1 MKLLIIEDEVKVNSF
16 LKQGFEEELFT
27 VDQAFDGEQ
36 GLFLALTETYD
47 AIILDLMLPRRSGL
61 EVLKEIRREKDTP
74 ILILTAKGD
83 TDDKVKGLNEG
94 ADDYLTKPFALAECI
109 ARIRSLVRRS
119 QTDKSVAL
127 LKAGDLE
134 MDTLQHSVR
143 RGNRAIDLTA
153 KEFKLVEYLLR
164 NKNNVLTRSSII
176 EHIWE
181 VTFDSETNVLD
192 VYMTRIRKKIDEG
205 EDIKL
210 IHTVRGVGYSIKEP
224 EQ

>member
-47 AIILDLMLPRRSGL
+47 AIILDLMLPKRSGL

-119 QTDKSVAL
+119 QTDKSTAL

-143 RGNRAIDLTA
+143 RGSRVIDLTA

-192 VYMTRIRKKIDEG
+192 VYMARIRKKIDEG
-205 EDIKL
+205 EDVKL
-210 IHTVRGVGYSIKEP
+210 IHTVRGVGYSIRDP
-224 EQ
+224 QQ

>member
-36 GLFLALTETYD
+36 GLFLALTEKYD
-47 AIILDLMLPRRSGL
+47 AIILDLMLPKRSGI

-83 TDDKVKGLNEG
+83 IDDKVKGLNEG

-143 RGNRAIDLTA
+143 RGSRVIELTA

-205 EDIKL
+205 EDVKL

-224 EQ
+224 QQ